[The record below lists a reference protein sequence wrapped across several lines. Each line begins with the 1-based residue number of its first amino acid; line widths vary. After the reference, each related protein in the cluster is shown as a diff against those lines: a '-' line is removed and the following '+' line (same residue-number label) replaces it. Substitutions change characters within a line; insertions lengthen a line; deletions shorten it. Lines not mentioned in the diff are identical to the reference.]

1 MRIHSRMWLLLP
13 LVVLVGI
20 GLYRCRPSRVPE
32 RAPLINLWWAKEG
45 KLIQLDLEEYVAGV
59 VAAEMPA
66 SFQEEALKAQA
77 VAARTLALWS
87 LAQSRRLP
95 EHPDAQLSSD
105 YRVDQA
111 WLSKDELKERWGIW
125 GYLRNW
131 TKIRKAVSA
140 TAGEV
145 LIYQGN
151 YIFPAYHST
160 SGGRTEDSGNYWT
173 SNLPYLV
180 SVDSPYESHS
190 PWFEHVE
197 KRSVATVRAKL
208 AEALGVS
215 LGESLIIVVTK
226 RFPSGRVC
234 ELMVNGRTMS
244 GRRLRE
250 ILELRSSWFSVQQT
264 SSELVFTVKGYGH
277 GVGMSQYGADGYAQR
292 GWSYQQILSHY
303 YQGASLVVR

>member
-1 MRIHSRMWLLLP
+1 
-13 LVVLVGI
+13 
-20 GLYRCRPSRVPE
+20 
-32 RAPLINLWWAKEG
+32 
-45 KLIQLDLEEYVAGV
+45 
-59 VAAEMPA
+59 
-66 SFQEEALKAQA
+66 
-77 VAARTLALWS
+77 
-87 LAQSRRLP
+87 
-95 EHPDAQLSSD
+95 
-105 YRVDQA
+105 
-111 WLSKDELKERWGIW
+111 
-125 GYLRNW
+125 
-131 TKIRKAVSA
+131 
-140 TAGEV
+140 
-145 LIYQGN
+145 
-151 YIFPAYHST
+151 
-160 SGGRTEDSGNYWT
+160 
-173 SNLPYLV
+173 
-180 SVDSPYESHS
+180 ESHS